1 MQVILWVRKVWEFA
15 LNIALISEILGDAT
29 RNWHSYSRPSFFFLF
44 ACPGAQP
51 EATEQL
57 CHLQKGE
64 RYQPGG
70 KQEAAGQEHEPPTG
84 INANAERKGEA
95 VQ

>member
-1 MQVILWVRKVWEFA
+1 MPP
-15 LNIALISEILGDAT
+15 EIGIHIVGHL
-29 RNWHSYSRPSFFFLF
+29 FFLF

-57 CHLQKGE
+57 CHLQEGE
-64 RYQPGG
+64 RHQPGG

-95 VQ
+95 VQRHSGPAAGEQHTANKGASN